1 LSGPDF
7 SGNRL
12 YFFGTSV
19 KGGYEMNLKRR
30 QAICAALAAA
40 LALSAPVAEARITRL
55 EIVAVQSP
63 TFGGLAFGAVGQ
75 YEKIFARAYGEVD
88 PADRR
93 NALITDINLAPRN
106 GRGMVEYSVDV
117 HLLKP
122 IDLSKGNRR
131 MFYDVVNRGNKGHGA
146 FNDVGGNNP
155 TTAADAGN
163 GLLMRHGYAMV
174 FSGWEDEGLVPP
186 GNNRALA
193 RLPIARNPDGSSVV
207 EHTITEVIFDNSP
220 GNTFA
225 LTYRAANL
233 DQTQAKMLVHNHTIF
248 VGGPLVERVL
258 VPADVWSYV
267 NDTTVRINRTHPF
280 LAPYD
285 AGAAFEFVYPAK
297 DPQILGLG
305 LAATR
310 DVISFLRHSNSAD
323 NPLRDGI
330 KHVIG
335 HGSSQSGRY
344 LKGFTYWGFNE
355 DEGGDKVF
363 DGIQPK
369 ISGAHAI
376 ASNDRF
382 GDTNATGRSY
392 QRHLSAKMEF
402 PFTYEVRF
410 DTLSRKTDGIFAR
423 CERTRTCP
431 KVMHTDSGNE
441 VYLKPQFLVTSDGR
455 GHDIK
460 LPDNVRVFL
469 VSSTQHGPSNQPSP
483 TGTCQQL
490 SNPLPHDMAVRALY
504 LTLDDWATRGRKPP
518 KSQYPRVKD
527 GTAVPSLPQRVQ
539 GFPEI
544 PGVNYTGWYNPV
556 AVKDTSSLPNMEI
569 PGKFYTVLVAKADD
583 DGNDIAGVRH
593 PNLQAPVATHTG
605 WALRRAPFAENED
618 CALTGQYIAFKTT
631 KAERLAAGDPR
642 LSLEERY
649 GTQAGYVCAV
659 TAAAKS
665 AVRKRHLLQEDA
677 DTVIAEAAASAI
689 LPATSTDRNTS
700 AIADRLCK
708 PKGKHDHHDEDDDD
722 DDDD

>member
-1 LSGPDF
+1 MIKEP
-7 SGNRL
+7 
-12 YFFGTSV
+12 V
-19 KGGYEMNLKRR
+19 
-30 QAICAALAAA
+30 CAALAAA
-40 LALSAPVAEARITRL
+40 FALSAPVAEARITRL
-55 EIVAVQSP
+55 EIVSVQSP
-63 TFGGLAFGAVGQ
+63 TFGGLSFGTVGQ

-88 PADRR
+88 PSDRR
-93 NALITDINLAPRN
+93 NRLITDINVAPRN
-106 GRGMVEYSVDV
+106 ARGMVEYSADV
-117 HLLKP
+117 HILKP
-122 IDLSKGNRR
+122 IDPSKGNRR

-146 FNDVGGNNP
+146 FNDAGGNNP

-207 EHTITEVIFDNSP
+207 GETITEVIFDNSA

-233 DQTQAKMLVHNHTIF
+233 DQAQAKMLVHNHTRF
-248 VGGPLVERVL
+248 VGGPLVDRVL
-258 VPADVWSYV
+258 VPNDVWSYV
-267 NDTTVRINRTHPF
+267 SDTTVRINRTHPF

-310 DVISFLRHSNSAD
+310 DVISFLRHSGSAD
-323 NPLRDGI
+323 NPLRDAI
-330 KHVIG
+330 KYVIG

-355 DEGGDKVF
+355 DEDGHKVF

-402 PFTYEVRF
+402 PFTYEPRF
-410 DTLSRKTDGIFAR
+410 DPLSRQFDGIFKR

-441 VYLKPQFLVTSDGR
+441 VYLKPQFLVTSDGF

-469 VSSTQHGPSNQPSP
+469 VSSTQHGPSDTPSV

-490 SNPLPHDMAVRALY
+490 SNPLPHDHAVRALY
-504 LTLDDWATRGRKPP
+504 LTLDDWATRGKKPP
-518 KSQYPRVKD
+518 KSEYPRVND
-527 GTAVPSLPQRVQ
+527 GTAVPSLPQWRQ

-556 AVKDTSSLPNMEI
+556 AVKDESSLPNMEI
-569 PGKFYTVLVAKADD
+569 PGKFYKVLVAKTDD

-618 CALTGQYIAFKTT
+618 CALTGQYIAFRTT

-649 GTQAGYVCAV
+649 GTQAGYVCAIK
-659 TAAAKS
+659 TAAASSVK
-665 AVRKRHLLQEDA
+665 KRHLLQEDA
-677 DTVIAEAAASAI
+677 DAIVARAEVGAI
-689 LPATSTDRNTS
+689 LPATSTDRKLN
-700 AIADRLCK
+700 AIAANLCK
-708 PKGKHDHHDEDDDD
+708 PKGKHDHHDDDDD
-722 DDDD
+722 DDDDD

>member
-1 LSGPDF
+1 
-7 SGNRL
+7 
-12 YFFGTSV
+12 
-19 KGGYEMNLKRR
+19 MNLKRR